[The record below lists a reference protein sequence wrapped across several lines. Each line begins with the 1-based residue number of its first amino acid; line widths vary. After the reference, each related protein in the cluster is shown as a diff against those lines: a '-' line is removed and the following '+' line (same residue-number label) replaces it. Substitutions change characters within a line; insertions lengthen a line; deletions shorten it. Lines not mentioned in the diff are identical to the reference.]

1 MPPSFRLPFERPIY
15 ELEDKLAVL
24 EAQQNPVPAAK
35 DGIRNMRQEIA
46 RMTRD
51 IFDNLDPWD
60 IVKVA
65 RHPER
70 PQMLDYIE
78 LVFEDFL
85 ELHGDKSFGDDR
97 AIVTGFARIDGR
109 KVLVVGQHKGRSLK
123 ERNECNYGCA
133 HPEGYRK
140 ALEK

>member
-1 MPPSFRLPFERPIY
+1 MRSMPPSFRLPFERPIY
-15 ELEDKLAVL
+15 ELEDKLTAL
-24 EAQQNPVPAAK
+24 ETQPNPTASSK
-35 DGIRNMRQEIA
+35 DEIRNMRQEIA

-51 IFDNLDPWD
+51 IFDNLDAWE

-85 ELHGDKSFGDDR
+85 ELHGDKSYGDDR

-109 KVLVVGQHKGRSLK
+109 KVLVVGQHKGRNLK
-123 ERNECNYGCA
+123 ERNE
-133 HPEGYRK
+133 
-140 ALEK
+140 